1 MPTAVTDKPCD
12 LRGLKQCQF
21 ILHLGKVKPE
31 AGGSALCSRC
41 QT

>member
-1 MPTAVTDKPCD
+1 MSVTDKPCD

-21 ILHLGKVKPE
+21 ILHLGKGKLE
-31 AGGSALCSRC
+31 EGGSALCSHS